1 MTGSEVSVARR
12 IGRFLFA
19 VPILLGVLGL
29 VAGAPARAAAG
40 EVIVLSATGPVESIL
55 AEYLEQGIARA
66 GTDRANAVVIRI
78 DTPGGRLDATER
90 IVSALLDA
98 SIPTIVWVAPPG
110 GRAASAGTFIT
121 LAGHVALMA
130 PGTNIGAAS
139 PIDASGEDIPG
150 TLGQK
155 IKNDAIASIRAIAE
169 ARGRNADWAAATVAE
184 AKSSPASEALSQG
197 AIDGLAPDL
206 DAVLAFAH
214 GRQVSVRGATVT
226 IDTAEASIVDLP
238 MNPGQAAFRLLFD
251 PNIAFILFML
261 GFYGLLLEL
270 VHPNLVSGVVGGL
283 ALILAFIGFGSL
295 PVNVAGLLLVGL
307 AIVLFILEL
316 TVTSHGLLT
325 IAGIVCFVLGASA
338 LYTAPG
344 TPTGPPIVVDVR
356 VIVAFSVLTG
366 GFMLAVLGLLTRSR
380 RRSAR
385 FGAEARSTVLVD
397 GAAGDVRSA
406 LRPVGIVYA
415 AGEEWTARTSDDRPL
430 DTGTRIRVIGQDGLT
445 LIVEPTEAPG

>member
-1 MTGSEVSVARR
+1 MARR

-55 AEYLEQGIARA
+55 AEYLEQGIVRA

-98 SIPTIVWVAPPG
+98 PIPTIVWVAPPG
-110 GRAASAGTFIT
+110 ARAASAGTFIT

-184 AKSSPASEALSQG
+184 AKSSPAS
-197 AIDGLAPDL
+197 
-206 DAVLAFAH
+206 
-214 GRQVSVRGATVT
+214 
-226 IDTAEASIVDLP
+226 
-238 MNPGQAAFRLLFD
+238 
-251 PNIAFILFML
+251 
-261 GFYGLLLEL
+261 
-270 VHPNLVSGVVGGL
+270 
-283 ALILAFIGFGSL
+283 
-295 PVNVAGLLLVGL
+295 
-307 AIVLFILEL
+307 
-316 TVTSHGLLT
+316 
-325 IAGIVCFVLGASA
+325 
-338 LYTAPG
+338 
-344 TPTGPPIVVDVR
+344 
-356 VIVAFSVLTG
+356 
-366 GFMLAVLGLLTRSR
+366 
-380 RRSAR
+380 
-385 FGAEARSTVLVD
+385 
-397 GAAGDVRSA
+397 
-406 LRPVGIVYA
+406 
-415 AGEEWTARTSDDRPL
+415 
-430 DTGTRIRVIGQDGLT
+430 
-445 LIVEPTEAPG
+445 